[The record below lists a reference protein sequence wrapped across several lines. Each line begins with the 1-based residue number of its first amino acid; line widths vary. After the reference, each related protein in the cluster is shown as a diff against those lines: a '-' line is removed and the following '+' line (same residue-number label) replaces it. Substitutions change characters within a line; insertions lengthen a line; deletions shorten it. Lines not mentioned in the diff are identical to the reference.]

1 MDRNDLTRT
10 SDPLSG
16 SRRRIQLAKPLRA
29 RIARTR
35 VKLVPGV
42 SGFTLLEIL
51 IAIVVA
57 AALAAI
63 AIPVYNHYVDQAKIA
78 RAKTTIAMIA
88 TEIESYKSEYNTYP
102 PNLDALNGDVP
113 SDPWGHPYQY
123 LAIDVIPPPK
133 PGKVLKDKSLHP
145 LNSDFDL
152 YSLGA
157 DGETTKQIASRISRD
172 DIVRAANGGFI
183 GLASDY

>member
-1 MDRNDLTRT
+1 MNRNGITRT
-10 SDPLSG
+10 SDPGSG
-16 SRRRIQLAKPLRA
+16 SRRRIQLAQPPRERA
-29 RIARTR
+29 RQSRTQ
-35 VKLVPGV
+35 LA

-63 AIPVYNHYVDQAKIA
+63 AIPLFNHYVEQAKVA

-88 TEIESYKSEYNTYP
+88 AEIQSYESEHNTYP
-102 PNLDALNGDVP
+102 PNLTALDTDVP
-113 SDPWGHPYQY
+113 PDPWGHPYQY
-123 LAIDVIPPPK
+123 LAIDVVPAPK
-133 PGKVLKDKSLHP
+133 PGKVMKDKSLHP

-157 DGETTKQIASRISRD
+157 DGESTKQIASRSSRD
-172 DIVRAANGGFI
+172 DIIRAANGGYI

>member
-1 MDRNDLTRT
+1 MNGNDLTRT
-10 SDPLSG
+10 SDPLPG
-16 SRRRIQLAKPLRA
+16 SRRRTQLSGRLRV
-29 RIARTR
+29 RITRAR
-35 VKLVPGV
+35 VKLVPGA

-63 AIPVYNHYVDQAKIA
+63 AIPVYSHYMDQARIA
-78 RAKTTIAMIA
+78 RAKANIAMIA
-88 TEIESYKSEYNTYP
+88 AEIESYKSEYNTYP

-123 LAIDVIPPPK
+123 LAIDVVPAPK

-172 DIVRAANGGFI
+172 DIVRAANGGYI

>member
-1 MDRNDLTRT
+1 MNLNGITHT
-10 SDPLSG
+10 SEPLPG
-16 SRRRIQLAKPLRA
+16 SRRRRQPAQLNR
-29 RIARTR
+29 ARTR
-35 VKLVPGV
+35 RTRTRLAP
-42 SGFTLLEIL
+42 GFTLLEIL

-63 AIPVYNHYVDQAKIA
+63 AIPLYNHYVDQARIA

-88 TEIESYKSEYNTYP
+88 AEIQSYESEHNTYP
-102 PNLDALNGDVP
+102 PSLQALDTDVP
-113 SDPWGHPYQY
+113 PDPWGHPYQY
-123 LAIDVIPPPK
+123 LAIDVVPAPNT
-133 PGKVLKDKSLHP
+133 GSVMKDKSLHP

-157 DGETTKQIASRISRD
+157 DGESTKEIASRISRD
-172 DIVRAANGGFI
+172 DIIRAANGGYI